1 MNIKPPPLDEDGDMT
16 DYLAD
21 AVAEL
26 MTRLGLPTEPRYGT
40 PAWDALAEEGWRR
53 ERERRRA
60 YLIANPDAPRLPD
73 EESPR

>member
-21 AVAEL
+21 AVA
-26 MTRLGLPTEPRYGT
+26 
-40 PAWDALAEEGWRR
+40 
-53 ERERRRA
+53 
-60 YLIANPDAPRLPD
+60 PDAPRLPD